1 MQIGRTYKIIDLF
14 YTENPDMRESRGFSC
29 TPPFDAQH
37 LHPLSAPLHK
47 TGPLLLQN
55 TLFFEKEHTVLDCR
69 NVKIFQGIKTYP

>member
-1 MQIGRTYKIIDLF
+1 
-14 YTENPDMRESRGFSC
+14 MRKGRGFSC

-47 TGPLLLQN
+47 TGPFLLQN

-69 NVKIFQGIKTYP
+69 NVRIFQRMKFSP

>member
-14 YTENPDMRESRGFSC
+14 YTENPDMRKGQGFSC

-37 LHPLSAPLHK
+37 LHFLSAPLRK

-55 TLFFEKEHTVLDCR
+55 MLFLRRDIWC
-69 NVKIFQGIKTYP
+69 